1 MNISPLLN
9 DAIGW
14 IGAAL
19 VLIAYALLSIQWIS
33 GNSFSYQAL
42 NVTGAIML
50 VINSWYLG
58 AYPSVGVNA
67 AWVGIAALTLLRDWW
82 KGPVEAYKKVTTQ
95 FSKRVNLQKVTLKR
109 VKLPNFRHESRKVRK
124 TNPATNGFGQTQLS

>member
-1 MNISPLLN
+1 MTMTPFLI

-19 VLIAYALLSIQWIS
+19 VLLAYALLSIRWMS

-50 VINSWYLG
+50 VINSYYLR

-82 KGPVEAYKKVTTQ
+82 KGPAEAYKKVTTQ
-95 FSKRVNLQKVTLKR
+95 FSKRVNLQKITLKR
-109 VKLPNFRHESRKVRK
+109 IKLPNFKHQSREPRRTRPV
-124 TNPATNGFGQTQLS
+124 TNGFGQTQIS

>member
-95 FSKRVNLQKVTLKR
+95 FSKRVNLQEVTLKR

>member
-95 FSKRVNLQKVTLKR
+95 FSKRVNLQEVTLKR
-109 VKLPNFRHESRKVRK
+109 VKLPNFRHESRKLHK